1 MAVHRSARPRLL
13 LVLALA
19 AVWGGCGLSSGED
32 FDPVAWRS
40 IDPGTGPARVDM
52 VDDLL
57 RRHDLVGQSREEVVA
72 LLGEPE
78 PTDYFAEYDL
88 VLRLGEGARVSELH
102 IVTD

>member
-1 MAVHRSARPRLL
+1 
-13 LVLALA
+13 
-19 AVWGGCGLSSGED
+19 
-32 FDPVAWRS
+32 
-40 IDPGTGPARVDM
+40 M